1 MGKEETYVCLK
12 AKMYEYNWNLSL
24 IQELLLILIP

>member
-12 AKMYEYNWNLSL
+12 AKMYNWNLSL